1 MMISDNKRT
10 SIVASS
16 TDGNEPCGA
25 VLVCGGGVAGIQ
37 ASLDLSA
44 AGFRVY
50 LVEES
55 PTIGG
60 GMARLDKTFP
70 TGDCATCI
78 VSPKLVECIRDL
90 NIEVLT
96 MADVVGL
103 DGEAGHFKVQVR
115 KRPRSVNAE
124 KCTGCGDCWEA
135 CPVRNVP
142 QPIQPRSKGV
152 GSLYASFMLNWEPA
166 RLKTPDPFTS
176 LDADD
181 RHWLDQAL
189 TRHGDDPAPLLPVL
203 QDLNDARGYLPRAM
217 LEALSVR
224 LAIPLAEIL
233 RVASFYN
240 AFSLEPVG
248 RHLIEVCLGTACFVR
263 GSGLLLER
271 LEEEI
276 GVERGGTDP
285 ERRFTLRTVRCI
297 GCCALAPAMRIDGVT
312 FGKVRLDR
320 VERIL
325 EQFA

>member
-1 MMISDNKRT
+1 MGLASLDPPYTYTCCAQNGQDVMISDKQQTLTTEAN
-10 SIVASS
+10 
-16 TDGNEPCGA
+16 TDGREPCGA

-60 GMARLDKTFP
+60 RMARLDKTFP

-78 VSPKLVECIRDL
+78 ISPKLVECIREL
-90 NIEVLT
+90 NIDVLT
-96 MADVVGL
+96 MADVVKL
-103 DGEAGHFKVQVR
+103 EGEAGHFKVEVR
-115 KRPRSVNAE
+115 QRPRSVNAE

-142 QPIQPRSKGV
+142 QPP
-152 GSLYASFMLNWEPA
+152 EP
-166 RLKTPDPFTS
+166 LKPTAD
-176 LDADD
+176 LDAED
-181 RHWLDQAL
+181 RGWLEQAL

-203 QDLNDARGYLPRAM
+203 QDLNDARGYLPRGL
-217 LEALSVR
+217 LEALSIR
-224 LAIPLAEIL
+224 LQVPLSEIL

-248 RHLIEVCLGTACFVR
+248 RHVIEVCLGTACFVR

-271 LEEEI
+271 LEAEI
-276 GVERGGTDP
+276 GVGEGGTD
-285 ERRFTLRTVRCI
+285 EDRRFTLRTVRCI
-297 GCCALAPAMRIDGVT
+297 GCCALSPAMRIDGVT
-312 FGKVRLDR
+312 FGQVKLDR
-320 VERIL
+320 VGNIL